1 LPPKQANT
9 TANLPNNAKSSLST
23 LLENRNKPVARPTM
37 GVLPSEMASKTKLK
51 MDIFDGI
58 NEEDEDADTRFGV
71 VQPKPKIEVK

>member
-1 LPPKQANT
+1 
-9 TANLPNNAKSSLST
+9 
-23 LLENRNKPVARPTM
+23 M

-71 VQPKPKIEVK
+71 VQPKPKIEVKQPEIRPTTATATVTQQV